1 MGHMHEHLDA
11 RRLADLAADPDYTPQ
26 HADKVDAAML
36 HLNSLLAERAVL
48 NTAGQALDASRRAA
62 FEAITNN
69 TQAQPS
75 FDRAA
80 GVYPGLC
87 GDLRAE
93 VEAEEGL
100 TSLQPL
106 GDAQVMVCYSSD
118 GDGLD
123 IDGATINA
131 EFVHADNFSAFVLRQ
146 WEKAIRKEERK
157 DAEIASWSEA

>member
-1 MGHMHEHLDA
+1 MSALLDS
-11 RRLADLAADPDYTPQ
+11 LLTPQ
-26 HADKVDAAML
+26 QKAQADRIDAAMVQL
-36 HLNSLLAERAVL
+36 SGLLAERAVL

-93 VEAEEGL
+93 VDAEGGF

-106 GDAQVMVCYSSD
+106 GDAQVMVVYSSD
-118 GDGLD
+118 GTDLS
-123 IDGATINA
+123 IDGIMLGGD
-131 EFVHADNFSAFVLRQ
+131 FVHIDCFTSVVRGQ
-146 WEKAIRKEERK
+146 WYRAIRAEERK
-157 DAEIASWSEA
+157 DAEIASWAE